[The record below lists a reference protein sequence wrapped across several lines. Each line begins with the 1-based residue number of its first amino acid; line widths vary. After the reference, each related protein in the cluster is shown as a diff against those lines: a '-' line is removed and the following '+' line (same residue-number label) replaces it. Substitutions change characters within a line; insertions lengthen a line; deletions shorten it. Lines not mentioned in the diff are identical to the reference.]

1 MAANSLDRAKQAVR
15 TQVWDALTAADAVH
29 DLSVHGRIPHFKGAE
44 QAADRLAALPVWQRA
59 SVVKAVPDKAQLP
72 VGARALEEGKTVY
85 MAVPKLVSLK
95 PFYLLGPAALTVPP
109 AEAAASRTA
118 AAIAPTVEVDALRP
132 LDLIVLGSVAVN
144 RDDARIGK
152 GAGYSDIEFALLTEA
167 SLVTPETIVVTTVH
181 PLQVTETPV
190 PTTEHDVGVDLI
202 VTLDEIITCPN
213 PHRPS
218 GVDWSALPTEKI
230 AAIPALAARQD
241 ACPAAERPCFMKK
254 RS

>member
-29 DLSVHGRIPHFKGAE
+29 DASVYGRIPHFKGAE
-44 QAADRLAALPVWQRA
+44 QAADRLEALPAWQHA

-72 VGARALEEGKTVY
+72 VRAKALEQGKTVY
-85 MAVPKLVSLK
+85 MAVPKLASLK
-95 PFYLLGPAALTVPP
+95 PFYLLDPAALTVPP

-132 LDLIVLGSVAVN
+132 LDLIILGSVAVN
-144 RDDARIGK
+144 RDGARIGK

-167 SLVTPETIVVTTVH
+167 GLVTPETIVVTTVH
-181 PLQVTETPV
+181 PLQVTETPI

-202 VTLDEIITCPN
+202 VTPDEIITCPS

-218 GVDWSALPTEKI
+218 GVDWSALTTEKI
-230 AAIPALAARQD
+230 AAIPALMARQI
-241 ACPAAERPCFMKK
+241 F
-254 RS
+254 

>member
-29 DLSVHGRIPHFKGAE
+29 DSSVHGRIPHFKGAE
-44 QAADRLAALPVWQRA
+44 EAAARLAELPAWQRA
-59 SVVKAVPDKAQLP
+59 GVVKAVPDKAQLP
-72 VGARALEEGKTVY
+72 VRVRALEEGKTVY
-85 MAVPKLVSLK
+85 MAVPKLATLK
-95 PFYLLGPAALTVPP
+95 PFYLLDPATLTVPP
-109 AEAAASRTA
+109 TEAAASRTA

-144 RDDARIGK
+144 RDGARIGK

-167 SLVTPETIVVTTVH
+167 GLVTPETLVVTTVH
-181 PLQVTETPV
+181 ALQVTETPI

-202 VTLDEIITCPN
+202 VTPDKTITCPN

-218 GVDWSALPTEKI
+218 GVDWSALTAEKI
-230 AAIPALAARQD
+230 NTIPALVARQG
-241 ACPAAERPCFMKK
+241 A
-254 RS
+254 